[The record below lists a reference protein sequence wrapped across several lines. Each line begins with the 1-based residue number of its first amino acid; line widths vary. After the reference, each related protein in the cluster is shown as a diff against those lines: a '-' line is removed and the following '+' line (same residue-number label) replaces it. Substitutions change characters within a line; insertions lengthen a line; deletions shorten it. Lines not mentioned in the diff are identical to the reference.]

1 MRGLS
6 RFGGMGVSWCRRLAG
21 FLAIVGF
28 VATGPGLSGVELVA
42 HLSGAVDPAHA
53 RQVHVEA
60 AGSTAHADH
69 CQLGLTCGD
78 GRLATVG
85 QEPLRHHLIAWRQA
99 TEPGTPPAE
108 SGVAGQTL
116 PRAPPSVRAS

>member
-1 MRGLS
+1 
-6 RFGGMGVSWCRRLAG
+6 MGVSWCRRFAG

-69 CQLGLTCGD
+69 CQLGLSCGD
-78 GRLATVG
+78 GRLAPVG
-85 QEPLRHHLIAWRQA
+85 QELFWRGLIDWRQA
-99 TEPGTPPAE
+99 SESTTPPT
-108 SGVAGQTL
+108 GQGPAGQSL
-116 PRAPPSVRAS
+116 PRAPPSVQTC